1 MPEKLTR
8 AEWMK
13 STDPY
18 DLIEHMMAAHRVNA
32 TAAGKRRLVLFVAGC
47 CRRGWKKLEG
57 DPCQSV
63 IEAAER
69 FADKEITLATFERVS
84 RTARKK
90 LRLPGS
96 WMEFDHGV
104 QFGTL
109 KRRRL
114 HGFYSAIP
122 YMANR
127 DHADM
132 WLGHRVIAGAIA
144 GKKEDTELAVQADLV
159 RDIFGNPFLKPPK
172 FDKRWRTSTVL
183 LLARQMYESREF
195 SAMPILA
202 DALQDAGCNDA
213 TILDHCRGPGP
224 HVCGCWVVDLVLGK
238 K

>member
-1 MPEKLTR
+1 
-8 AEWMK
+8 
-13 STDPY
+13 
-18 DLIEHMMAAHRVNA
+18 
-32 TAAGKRRLVLFVAGC
+32 
-47 CRRGWKKLEG
+47 
-57 DPCQSV
+57 
-63 IEAAER
+63 
-69 FADKEITLATFERVS
+69 
-84 RTARKK
+84 
-90 LRLPGS
+90 
-96 WMEFDHGV
+96 
-104 QFGTL
+104 
-109 KRRRL
+109 
-114 HGFYSAIP
+114 
-122 YMANR
+122 
-127 DHADM
+127 
-132 WLGHRVIAGAIA
+132 VIAGAIA

>member
-1 MPEKLTR
+1 MPERITR
-8 AEWMK
+8 AEWAK
-13 STDPY
+13 SRCPY

-32 TAAGKRRLVLFVAGC
+32 TAAGKRRLLLFMAGC
-47 CRRGWKKLEG
+47 CRRGWKQLEG

-84 RTARKK
+84 RAARKK

-96 WMEFDHGV
+96 WMEFDTAV
-104 QFGTL
+104 RFG
-109 KRRRL
+109 KRKRGRL
-114 HGFYSAIP
+114 HGFHAEIP

-144 GKKEDTELAVQADLV
+144 GKKEDTELAAQADLV

-183 LLARQMYESREF
+183 ALAQQMYESREF

-202 DALQDAGCNDA
+202 DALQDAGCENPD
-213 TILDHCRGPGP
+213 ILNHCRDTSLT
-224 HVCGCWVVDLVLGK
+224 HVRGCWVVDLVRV
-238 K
+238 